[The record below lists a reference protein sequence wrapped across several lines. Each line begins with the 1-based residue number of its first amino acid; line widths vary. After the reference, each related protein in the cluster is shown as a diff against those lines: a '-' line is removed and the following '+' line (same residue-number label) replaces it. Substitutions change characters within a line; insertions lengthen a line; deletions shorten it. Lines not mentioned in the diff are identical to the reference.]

1 MRTLGSVVARD
12 FMETQIVTF
21 TADME
26 VMTAINELVKNGIS
40 GAPVLDAEGNIVGVL
55 SEKDC
60 LKVALTAGYEGVPAG
75 IVSEYMTHDV
85 IAVEPDTPIL
95 EIASRFLDSSIKRY
109 PVLKNGKLVGQISR
123 ADVLRAINEI
133 C

>member
-1 MRTLGSVVARD
+1 MRTLGSVVVRD
-12 FMETQIVTF
+12 YMQTQVVTF
-21 TADME
+21 TPDME
-26 VMTAINELVKNGIS
+26 VMTAINELVKHRIS
-40 GAPVLDAEGNIVGVL
+40 GAPVLDADGNLVGVL

-75 IVSEYMTHDV
+75 VVAEFMTAN
-85 IAVEPDTPIL
+85 AVTVAPDMPIL
-95 EIASRFLDSSIKRY
+95 EIASRFLDSAVKRF
-109 PVLKNGKLVGQISR
+109 PVVKSGKLVGQISR

>member
-1 MRTLGSVVARD
+1 MRTLGSVVVRD
-12 FMETQIVTF
+12 YMQTQVVTF
-21 TADME
+21 TPDME
-26 VMTAINELVKNGIS
+26 VMTAINELVKHRIS
-40 GAPVLDAEGNIVGVL
+40 GAPVLDPDGNLVGVL

-75 IVSEYMTHDV
+75 VVAEYMTSN
-85 IAVEPDTPIL
+85 AVTVAPDMPIL
-95 EIASRFLDSSIKRY
+95 EIASRFLDSPVKRF
-109 PVLKNGKLVGQISR
+109 PVVKSGKLVGQISR

>member
-12 FMETQIVTF
+12 YMETQVVTF
-21 TADME
+21 TPDME
-26 VMTAINELVKNGIS
+26 VMTAINDLVKHNIS
-40 GAPVLDAEGNIVGVL
+40 GAPVLDADGKVVGVL

-75 IVSEYMTHDV
+75 IVSEYMTHNA
-85 IAVEPDTPIL
+85 ITVEPDTPIL
-95 EIASRFLDSSIKRY
+95 EIASRFLDSAIKRY
-109 PVLKNGKLVGQISR
+109 PVVKNGKLVGQISR

>member
-12 FMETQIVTF
+12 YMETQVVTF
-21 TADME
+21 TPDME
-26 VMTAINELVKNGIS
+26 VMTAINELVKHGIS
-40 GAPVLDAEGNIVGVL
+40 GAPVLDEQGQLVGVL

-75 IVSEYMTHDV
+75 VVREYMTPKV
-85 IAVEPDTPIL
+85 LAVEPETPIL
-95 EIASRFLDSSIKRY
+95 EIASRFLDSPVKRY
-109 PVLKNGKLVGQISR
+109 PVVKNGKLVGQISR

>member
-1 MRTLGSVVARD
+1 MRTLGSVVVRD
-12 FMETQIVTF
+12 YMQTQVVTF
-21 TADME
+21 TPDME
-26 VMTAINELVKNGIS
+26 VMTAINDLVKHRIS
-40 GAPVLDAEGNIVGVL
+40 GAPVLDADGNLVGVL

-75 IVSEYMTHDV
+75 IVAEYMT
-85 IAVEPDTPIL
+85 ANAQTAAPDTPIL
-95 EIASRFLDSSIKRY
+95 EIASRFLDSAVKRY
-109 PVLKNGKLVGQISR
+109 PVVKSGKLVGQISR

>member
-12 FMETQIVTF
+12 YMETQVVTF
-21 TADME
+21 TPDME
-26 VMTAINELVKNGIS
+26 VMTAINDLVKHGIS
-40 GAPVLDAEGNIVGVL
+40 GAPVLDGNGNVVGVL

-75 IVSEYMTHDV
+75 IVSEYMTHGV
-85 IAVEPDTPIL
+85 ISVEPETPIL
-95 EIASRFLDSSIKRY
+95 EIASRFLDSAIKRY
-109 PVLKNGKLVGQISR
+109 PVVKNGKLVGQISR

>member
-1 MRTLGSVVARD
+1 MRTLGSVVVRD
-12 FMETQIVTF
+12 YMQTQVVTF
-21 TADME
+21 TPDME
-26 VMTAINELVKNGIS
+26 VMTAINELVKHRIS
-40 GAPVLDAEGNIVGVL
+40 GAPVLDADGNLVGVL

-75 IVSEYMTHDV
+75 IVAEYMTHN
-85 IAVEPDTPIL
+85 AVTVTPDTPIL
-95 EIASRFLDSSIKRY
+95 EIASRFLDSAVKRY
-109 PVLKNGKLVGQISR
+109 PVVKSGKLVGQISR

>member
-12 FMETQIVTF
+12 YMETQVVTF
-21 TADME
+21 TPDME
-26 VMTAINELVKNGIS
+26 VMTAINDLVKHGIS
-40 GAPVLDAEGNIVGVL
+40 GAPVLDSNGNIVGVL

-75 IVSEYMTHDV
+75 IVSEYMTHSV
-85 IAVEPDTPIL
+85 IAVEPETPIL
-95 EIASRFLDSSIKRY
+95 EIASRFLDSAIKRY
-109 PVLKNGKLVGQISR
+109 PVVKNGKLVGQISR

>member
-1 MRTLGSVVARD
+1 MRTLGSVVVRD
-12 FMETQIVTF
+12 YMQTQVVSF
-21 TADME
+21 TPDME
-26 VMTAINELVKNGIS
+26 VMTAINELVKHRIS
-40 GAPVLDAEGNIVGVL
+40 GAPVLDPDGNLVGVL

-75 IVSEYMTHDV
+75 IVAEYMTSN
-85 IAVEPDTPIL
+85 AVTVAPDTPIL
-95 EIASRFLDSSIKRY
+95 EIASRFLDSAVKRY
-109 PVLKNGKLVGQISR
+109 PVIKSGKLVGQISR